1 MTQPGPSNVNI
12 YCSDDELLI
21 YIQHIVEEWFR
32 ATYRASFTDMLRA
45 KHPERCPVPCLI
57 LDSVQRRL
65 YPQLAAMVR
74 FGEAHSTHNRKPL
87 HALLAAERNKNQS
100 LSQRA
105 SAQNETFAESEAV

>member
-1 MTQPGPSNVNI
+1 MTLAGHSSLNI
-12 YCSDDELLI
+12 YCSDDELLT

-74 FGEAHSTHNRKPL
+74 FGEAHSTHNRTPL
-87 HALLAAERNKNQS
+87 HAVLAAERNRTQS
-100 LSQRA
+100 PSQTA
-105 SAQNETFAESEAV
+105 KVQNETFAESEAV